1 LFFAGFVVIMT
12 IFIYFF
18 LPETKNVPIEEMN
31 TVWKAHW
38 FWSKYIPDDA
48 VIGVETHTA

>member
-1 LFFAGFVVIMT
+1 
-12 IFIYFF
+12 
-18 LPETKNVPIEEMN
+18 MN

-48 VIGVETHTA
+48 VIGVETHTAWNHHQDENNCFGHLWLCTYAL